1 MREVVR
7 GGAAVELV
15 DADVERD
22 GVAVGS
28 LRGEVISGGVAVAV
42 ELVDVGVWVHKIV
55 HGLFKLELLLWLRGL
70 LAVVYQEEA

>member
-28 LRGEVISGGVAVAV
+28 LS
-42 ELVDVGVWVHKIV
+42 
-55 HGLFKLELLLWLRGL
+55 LRNIMQMT
-70 LAVVYQEEA
+70 VYKTVCC